1 MENRYTGL
9 NKDPTT
15 NRNVLQIVRLAGLF
29 CIQRWIMD
37 KTKFR
42 KTIYVAFFVSI
53 AAQINLNILTEG
65 FIVALSVMV
74 MAIFIYCYED
84 LSAAYIACLSGVF
97 SPLFR
102 VVTTYLSEG
111 SLPHTLEMALPD
123 TVFFFTYA
131 ALYTGIYRTIIR
143 EPKSMKNFPYVI
155 FFSDMLSNV
164 AEMSVRSMLAGT
176 NLLDAQM
183 VSYLAIIALVRSALI
198 MMVIIAIESYT
209 RFLVDK
215 ERDDEYK
222 RLLIQAA
229 TIEAEMRL
237 MKKNAAEVETVTK
250 KAYEH
255 YYRIRGM
262 EMPREVVDQA
272 LDIAKNNH
280 EVKGDYNNV
289 IEVLE
294 ETYKNG
300 VVDEA
305 LSAGEII
312 ALERANVMAMIR
324 RDNQNIEI
332 ISKVRT
338 DFLVPQAFKLMSIL
352 RNLLTNAAEAI
363 GTQRGRILVSTRAEQ
378 RDGHTEGYWI
388 SVRDNGPG
396 IEEED
401 LDNLFLE
408 GYSTKFDLRT
418 GNILRG
424 LGLCLV
430 KDFVENDF
438 HGRIEIDTQVGKYT
452 DFRIWIPE
460 EMTREVGM

>member
-1 MENRYTGL
+1 
-9 NKDPTT
+9 
-15 NRNVLQIVRLAGLF
+15 
-29 CIQRWIMD
+29 MD

-102 VVTTYLSEG
+102 VFTTYLAEG
-111 SLPHTLEMALPD
+111 SLIRALEMVLPD
-123 TVFFFTYA
+123 VMFFFAYA
-131 ALYTGIYRTIIR
+131 AVYTWLYRYLIR
-143 EPKSMKNFPYVI
+143 EPKSMKNFPFAI
-155 FFSDMLSNV
+155 FFSDMLSNM
-164 AEMSVRSMLAGT
+164 AEIGVRSIQAGT
-176 NLLDAQM
+176 SLLGPQM
-183 VSYLAIIALVRSALI
+183 VAYLAVIALVRSALI

-222 RLLIQAA
+222 RLLTQAT

-237 MKKNAAEVETVTK
+237 MRKNAAEVETLTK

-255 YYRIRGM
+255 YYQIRDM
-262 EMPREVVDQA
+262 DLPQDLVRRA
-272 LDIAKNNH
+272 LEIAKNTH

-300 VVDEA
+300 VDEEA
-305 LSAGEII
+305 LCVSEII

-324 RDNQNIEI
+324 RDNQNIDIVTRVKE
-332 ISKVRT
+332 

-363 GTQRGRILVSTRAEQ
+363 GTQRGRILVSTRAELQ
-378 RDGHTEGYWI
+378 EDGEITGYWI

-408 GYSTKFDLRT
+408 GYSTKFDPRT

-438 HGRIEIDTQVGKYT
+438 HGRLEIDTEVGKYA
-452 DFRIWIPE
+452 DFRIRIPV
-460 EMTREVGM
+460 EMTKPAVR